1 MHFMG
6 VNLVGLLSLLPG
18 KEVPSS
24 TVSEISTCNNKD
36 YEGVKF
42 EEIVDS

>member
-6 VNLVGLLSLLPG
+6 VNLEKLLSLLPG

-24 TVSEISTCNNKD
+24 TVSEISTCNNKN